1 MGDIDLLEYGNA
13 KVDAGQPVYNYAVA
27 FDIANREPLET
38 SSRSLDEIL
47 SFINT
52 PAEGVREGEARV

>member
-1 MGDIDLLEYGNA
+1 MARIRRT
-13 KVDAGQPVYNYAVA
+13 AVQT
-27 FDIANREPLET
+27 LET